1 MNSGDDAKYRLRI
14 AVGFCGEAE
23 RNFNRSEWRACVDDA
38 QLAVENAAKALI
50 SCFHPAAR
58 THEPDNELQDILDT
72 HKNLPADVMTAISTV
87 IACCQSLGW
96 EEHVRTPPPLSNLW
110 RGAGGEV
117 TRRTP
122 WELFGEP
129 EAKNA
134 LQKAREAIQ
143 NAEHVVEH
151 FCLTP
156 PPSPAPGL

>member
-1 MNSGDDAKYRLRI
+1 MNSGDDAKDRLRI
-14 AVGFCGEAE
+14 AVGFCDEAE

-58 THEPDNELQDILDT
+58 THEPEKELQDILDI
-72 HKNLPADVMTAISTV
+72 HKNLPADVMAAISAV
-87 IACCQSLGW
+87 IACCQELGW
-96 EEHVRTPPPLSNLW
+96 EEHVRTDYGDEL
-110 RGAGGEV
+110 

-129 EAKNA
+129 EATNA
-134 LQKAREAIQ
+134 LQKARETIQ
-143 NAEHVVEH
+143 HVEHVVEH

-156 PPSPAPGL
+156 PPSPALG